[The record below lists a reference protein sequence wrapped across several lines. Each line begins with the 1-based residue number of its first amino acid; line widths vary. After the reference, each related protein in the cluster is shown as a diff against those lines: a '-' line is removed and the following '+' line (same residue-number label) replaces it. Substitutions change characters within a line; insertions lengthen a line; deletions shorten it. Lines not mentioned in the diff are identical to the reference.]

1 MKRMIF
7 LIVAARMLFVGAV
20 LALLAPGRG
29 VAQITWTNHST
40 PVLGP
45 GPAWASSWVAFAS
58 VIDQDSQYVMWYSGA
73 DNTNGVNASV
83 GRATSSD
90 GLHWTK
96 DTLNPVMQH
105 GSTAWDAKAAWIPK
119 VLKIGNAYTMWYTG
133 SSSSD
138 VWQIGRATS
147 MDGRVWVRDTTN
159 PVIRVGAPGQWDA
172 ALVHTGS
179 VLFDGATYRMW
190 YTGMSQ
196 GYGVG
201 SAGIGLATST
211 DGVHWIKD
219 SLDNPVLAAGPAGAW
234 DQHGVGECSVVYDKG
249 SQRYLMFYDGN
260 EVDFFQGT
268 SGIGYAWSADGIHW
282 IKYAG
287 NPVLPNNIPGSWTP
301 VASAPFVLLRDST
314 FHMWY
319 AGEGPG
325 PGESNSMGYATSPRV
340 SSIPTTGL
348 QLWLRA
354 DAGVDTLNGKV
365 SRWHDQSGNGN
376 DAVQP
381 DTARQPFLQENVVNS
396 KPALGFDGVNDRL
409 SFTGTTRM
417 TQFTIFIVQAI
428 DSGAADEHY
437 YYPITLGDSAQT
449 YGLSMR
455 NGFSGNSPDEI
466 DPYLDENSWVRAVAP
481 GSGCAAFG
489 RWNVISVITNTNMWN
504 TAMHVNGA
512 SAGVTTQGPY
522 NTAISVP
529 LGTTTGSEEY
539 GGLGMTKGNPLAYLI
554 ARFHVAEV
562 LVYNSA
568 LSDSARM
575 AVEQYLMQK
584 YPTSTGVLGIKP
596 ALLLGTFSLNQNY
609 PNPFNPT
616 TFINYQLGVASDVRL
631 GVYDILGRE
640 LAVLVN
646 ERKAPGSYSVR
657 FDASGLAS
665 GMYFYRLQAGSFVQA
680 KKMLVLK

>member
-7 LIVAARMLFVGAV
+7 LIVATRMLFVGAV
-20 LALLAPGRG
+20 LALLAPAGG

-90 GLHWTK
+90 GLNWTK

-105 GSTAWDAKAAWIPK
+105 GSSAWDAKAAWIPK

-133 SSSSD
+133 SNTSD

-147 MDGRVWVRDTTN
+147 TDGRVWVRDTTN
-159 PVIRVGAPGQWDA
+159 PVIRVGALGQWDA

-179 VLFDGATYRMW
+179 VLFDGTTYRMW
-190 YTGMSQ
+190 YTGLSQ
-196 GYGVG
+196 GYAQG

-211 DGVHWIKD
+211 DGIHWIKD
-219 SLDNPVLAAGPAGAW
+219 TLDNPVLAAGPAGAW
-234 DQHGVGECSVVYDKG
+234 DQHGVGECSVVYDSV

-260 EVDFFQGT
+260 ELDFFQET
-268 SGIGYAWSADGIHW
+268 SGIGYASSADGIHW
-282 IKYAG
+282 VKYAG
-287 NPVLPNNIPGSWTP
+287 NPVLPNNLPGSWTT

-319 AGEGPG
+319 AGEGTV
-325 PGESNSMGYATSPRV
+325 SNSVGYATSPRV
-340 SSIPTTGL
+340 SSIPTAGL

-354 DAGVDTLNGKV
+354 DAGVDTLNGTV

-376 DAVQP
+376 DAIQS
-381 DTARQPFLQENVVNS
+381 DTARQPFLQGNAFNG

-417 TQFTIFIVQAI
+417 SQFSIFIVQKI

-437 YYPITLGDSAQT
+437 YYPISLGDSAGS

-455 NGFSGNSPDEI
+455 NGFSDNSPDEI
-466 DPYLDENSWVRAVAP
+466 DPFIDENSWVRAVAP

-489 RWNVISVITNTNMWN
+489 KWKIISVSANTNMWN
-504 TAMHVNGA
+504 TTMHVD
-512 SAGVTTQGPY
+512 GVAATITPQGGF
-522 NTAISVP
+522 NTALSVP
-529 LGTTTGSEEY
+529 LGTAIYSEY
-539 GGLGMTKGNPLAYLI
+539 GGLGMTKGNPLPYLI
-554 ARFHVAEV
+554 ARCHVAEV
-562 LVYNSA
+562 LVYSSA
-568 LSDSARM
+568 LSDSARQ
-575 AVEQYLMQK
+575 AVESYLATNYGSPTGISEHQK
-584 YPTSTGVLGIKP
+584 GSQPERYVVE
-596 ALLLGTFSLNQNY
+596 QNY

-616 TFINYQLGVASDVRL
+616 TTIGYDLPKTSHVLLVVFNTLGQRVATLVDTEQPAGRYQTV
-631 GVYDILGRE
+631 
-640 LAVLVN
+640 
-646 ERKAPGSYSVR
+646 
-657 FDASGLAS
+657 FDGKSLAS
-665 GMYFYRLQAGSFVQA
+665 GVYFCRMQAGNF
-680 KKMLVLK
+680 